1 MDMPFGRKGMGASA
15 QRIEEPGG
23 EAAIG
28 AFSQALGVEADFDI
42 AYVFAPSLW
51 SDERIG
57 RELDAAGLRPEMGG
71 NKMPLFRSAAFAERL
86 RQAPAN
92 DAMKQATLEAGF
104 GLAPFDVGKPGGFE
118 EGKTHFQLSELIKIA
133 QSPASAEAKR
143 YAVLNLFDWSYRLMK
158 GEIGVAMPG

>member
-1 MDMPFGRKGMGASA
+1 
-15 QRIEEPGG
+15 
-23 EAAIG
+23 
-28 AFSQALGVEADFDI
+28 
-42 AYVFAPSLW
+42 
-51 SDERIG
+51 
-57 RELDAAGLRPEMGG
+57 MGG

-86 RQAPAN
+86 REAPAG
-92 DAMKQATLEAGF
+92 DPMKQATLEAGF

-158 GEIGVAMPG
+158 GEIPVAMPG